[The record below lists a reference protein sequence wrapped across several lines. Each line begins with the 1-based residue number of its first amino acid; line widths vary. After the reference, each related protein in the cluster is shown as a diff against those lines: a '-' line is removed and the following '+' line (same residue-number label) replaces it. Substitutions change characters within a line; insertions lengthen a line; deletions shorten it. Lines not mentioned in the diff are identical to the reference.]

1 METMK
6 VSKEDK
12 KLLKELKASLDKE
25 GIKLGGL
32 GKVAG
37 YAARKVLL
45 K

>member
-1 METMK
+1 MIR
-6 VSKEDK
+6 VSEEDK
-12 KLLKELKASLDKE
+12 KIIIELQARLKSE
-25 GIKLGGL
+25 GITLSL